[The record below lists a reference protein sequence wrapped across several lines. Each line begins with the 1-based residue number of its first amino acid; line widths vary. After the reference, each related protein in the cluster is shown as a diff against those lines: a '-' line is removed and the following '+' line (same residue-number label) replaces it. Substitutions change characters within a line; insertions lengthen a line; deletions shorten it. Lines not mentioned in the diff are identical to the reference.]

1 MIDIIMPCYNAE
13 KYIEETIQSVL
24 RQTEKNFRLICIDDC
39 SKDETYTILQQL
51 ADRDKRI
58 TVLKNEE
65 NCGIAATRN
74 RGIREGQAEY
84 IAFLDDD
91 DIMPPG
97 RLRIG
102 KTYLDDHDE
111 VGVVAGNYL
120 IFDENG
126 NKTVVQEKRFYTA
139 EKVRSILPFIN
150 IIPNGST
157 LIRREIIE
165 KNDIYFHEEYGI
177 EDYCFYAEISSVSDI
192 HVLPDVLL
200 EHRVMDTQYSAVC
213 TNSNERFEKRQE
225 AFDRVHKLLI
235 NNITDKCDDKD
246 IKIYLRFMQENV
258 KDIRITEVLRLLM
271 ALLKMKKAVKRKET
285 ADYHVF
291 SRSADCAM
299 LRALKAYIV
308 CKTKK
313 EGKQQ

>member
-39 SKDETYTILQQL
+39 SKDATYTILQRL

-91 DIMPPG
+91 DIMPPE
-97 RLRIG
+97 RLKIG
-102 KTYLDDHDE
+102 KTYLDDHNE

-157 LIRREIIE
+157 LIKRKIIE

-177 EDYCFYAEISSVSDI
+177 EDYRFYAEISNFADI

-271 ALLKMKKAVKRKET
+271 ALSKMKKAVKRKEN

>member
-1 MIDIIMPCYNAE
+1 MPCYNAE

-39 SKDETYTILQQL
+39 SKDATYTILQRL

-91 DIMPPG
+91 DIMPPE
-97 RLRIG
+97 RLKIG
-102 KTYLDDHDE
+102 KTYLDDHNE

-126 NKTVVQEKRFYTA
+126 NKTVVQEKKFYTA

-157 LIRREIIE
+157 LIRRKIIE

-177 EDYCFYAEISSVSDI
+177 EDYCFYAEISSVADI

-213 TNSNERFEKRQE
+213 INSNERFEKRQE
-225 AFDRVHKLLI
+225 AFDRVHRLLI
-235 NNITDKCDDKD
+235 NNITDNCDDKD
-246 IKIYLRFMQENV
+246 IKIYLRFMQENI
-258 KDIRITEVLRLLM
+258 KDIKLAEIIELYC
-271 ALLKMKKAVKRKET
+271 ALSKLKKSVKKVRRADCSAFYREANLAFKRAVKAWLFCRIKDE
-285 ADYHVF
+285 
-291 SRSADCAM
+291 
-299 LRALKAYIV
+299 
-308 CKTKK
+308 
-313 EGKQQ
+313 

>member
-39 SKDETYTILQQL
+39 SKDATYTILQRL

-91 DIMPPG
+91 DIMPPE
-97 RLRIG
+97 RLKIG
-102 KTYLDDHDE
+102 KTYLDDHNE

-126 NKTVVQEKRFYTA
+126 NKTVVQEKKFYTHQT
-139 EKVRSILPFIN
+139 
-150 IIPNGST
+150 G
-157 LIRREIIE
+157 
-165 KNDIYFHEEYGI
+165 
-177 EDYCFYAEISSVSDI
+177 
-192 HVLPDVLL
+192 
-200 EHRVMDTQYSAVC
+200 M
-213 TNSNERFEKRQE
+213 
-225 AFDRVHKLLI
+225 
-235 NNITDKCDDKD
+235 
-246 IKIYLRFMQENV
+246 
-258 KDIRITEVLRLLM
+258 
-271 ALLKMKKAVKRKET
+271 
-285 ADYHVF
+285 
-291 SRSADCAM
+291 
-299 LRALKAYIV
+299 
-308 CKTKK
+308 
-313 EGKQQ
+313 